1 MPRSKVQRSSPRRQ
15 GSSSKTRSPSSTGNK
30 AAPSGARTR
39 ARERALRKSGEV
51 GLKRSTLALGFLAI
65 FGLGLAAGGAG
76 GLYLERNGLL
86 EERFGALTPART
98 ANEAAE
104 QARRVVQSEP
114 TPTPTPE
121 PMATASLEPV
131 ASEAPERVVQ
141 SSPSPPP
148 YAERDVV
155 VIEDEPGST
164 ASSGTVEADA
174 APDPAPDPANVP
186 DGRDEDGGNAVW
198 GDAVW
203 GDETVAAGGT
213 GDPGDVAAAEDLA
226 GIAPGAG
233 SFLLPARSMD
243 RDSIPVAPD
252 VPVFDNAVRASVVG
266 EAEGAAGEEP
276 ADEVAPSS
284 EAAPRAEQVTV
295 PVAPEETGLPREAD
309 SIAKVIEAIAAR
321 DESTA
326 ERGEAAEHGEVN
338 ERSAIGREQ
347 GLSGSPAATASGD
360 DPTAA
365 EPAEASETQ
374 VAALSLPSPSLP
386 SLSLPPLPR
395 PRDPHLGDQQHL
407 VYEEP
412 FRLSDLLPAPSAA
425 ELDAFVQEAGLSE
438 APPPSSTEGLEQ
450 PWQRHAVQTAATGD
464 RPMIAVVIDDLG
476 LNRPNTRKT
485 VDLPA
490 PLTLAFM
497 TYAEGIGDIL
507 KRSRERGHELLV
519 HMPME
524 PGDPRYDPGPN
535 ALRAGMKEEELRR
548 RIDWG
553 LKRFD
558 GYVGINN
565 HMGSKFTASLEGM
578 AVVMVELRKRGLLYL
593 DSVTAGGSVG
603 AGLAERTGVPFAVR
617 DVFIDNDHG
626 NPAAIRR
633 RLAEAERIAKRRGYA
648 VAIGHPHRSTIEAL
662 RAWLPGLAA
671 RGFDLVPISAVVQRR
686 IAIAAGKGDAG

>member
-15 GSSSKTRSPSSTGNK
+15 GSSSKTRSPSPTGNK
-30 AAPSGARTR
+30 AAPGGARTR

-86 EERFGALTPART
+86 EQRFGAPALART
-98 ANEAAE
+98 ANEAPEQAVRGGPPPPPHAE
-104 QARRVVQSEP
+104 QPHVEQDA
-114 TPTPTPE
+114 
-121 PMATASLEPV
+121 
-131 ASEAPERVVQ
+131 
-141 SSPSPPP
+141 
-148 YAERDVV
+148 V

-164 ASSGTVEADA
+164 ASSGTLEAAA
-174 APDPAPDPANVP
+174 APDTANVP
-186 DGRDEDGGNAVW
+186 DGVDEDGADEAG
-198 GDAVW
+198 
-203 GDETVAAGGT
+203 GDETVAVGGT
-213 GDPGDVAAAEDLA
+213 GDPGDVAVAEDLA

-233 SFLLPARSMD
+233 SFLLPALLPASSMD

-252 VPVFDNAVRASVVG
+252 APVFDNGVRASIVG

-276 ADEVAPSS
+276 ADQVAPSA
-284 EAAPRAEQVTV
+284 EAAPRAEQVAV
-295 PVAPEETGLPREAD
+295 SVAPEEIGLPREAD
-309 SIAKVIEAIAAR
+309 SIAKVIEAIEAR
-321 DESTA
+321 DESMA
-326 ERGEAAEHGEVN
+326 ERGEAAE
-338 ERSAIGREQ
+338 
-347 GLSGSPAATASGD
+347 
-360 DPTAA
+360 
-365 EPAEASETQ
+365 PAEAPETR
-374 VAALSLPSPSLP
+374 VAALSP
-386 SLSLPPLPR
+386 PPLPR
-395 PRDPHLGDQQHL
+395 PRDPHLGDRQHL
-407 VYEEP
+407 VYEES

-425 ELDAFVQEAGLSE
+425 ELDAFVQEAGLTE
-438 APPPSSTEGLEQ
+438 APPPSPTDGLGQ
-450 PWQRHAVQTAATGD
+450 PWQRHAVRTAATGD

-524 PGDPRYDPGPN
+524 PDDPRYDPGPN
-535 ALRAGMKEEELRR
+535 ALRAGMKEEELLR

-603 AGLAERTGVPFAVR
+603 AGLAARAGVPFAVR

-626 NPAAIRR
+626 DPAAIRR
-633 RLAEAERIAKRRGYA
+633 RLAEAERIARRRGYA
-648 VAIGHPHRSTIEAL
+648 VAIGHPHRGTIEAL
-662 RAWLPGLAA
+662 AAWLPGLAA
-671 RGFDLVPISAVVQRR
+671 RGFDLVPISAVARRR
-686 IAIAAGKGDAG
+686 IEIAGGKGDAG

>member
-15 GSSSKTRSPSSTGNK
+15 GSSSKTGSPSPTGNK
-30 AAPSGARTR
+30 AAPGGARIR

-51 GLKRSTLALGFLAI
+51 GLRRSTLALGFLAI

-76 GLYLERNGLL
+76 GLYLERNGFL
-86 EERFGALTPART
+86 EQRFGAPALART

-104 QARRVVQSEP
+104 QVV
-114 TPTPTPE
+114 
-121 PMATASLEPV
+121 
-131 ASEAPERVVQ
+131 RGG
-141 SSPSPPP
+141 PPP
-148 YAERDVV
+148 SHAEQDVV

-164 ASSGTVEADA
+164 ASSGTLEAAA
-174 APDPAPDPANVP
+174 APDTANVP
-186 DGRDEDGGNAVW
+186 DVADEDGVDEDGV
-198 GDAVW
+198 
-203 GDETVAAGGT
+203 DETVAAGGT
-213 GDPGDVAAAEDLA
+213 RDPGDAAVAEDLA

-233 SFLLPARSMD
+233 SFLLPALLPARSMD
-243 RDSIPVAPD
+243 RDSVPVAPD
-252 VPVFDNAVRASVVG
+252 APVFDNAVRASIVG
-266 EAEGAAGEEP
+266 ETEGAAGEEP

-284 EAAPRAEQVTV
+284 EAAARAEQVAV
-295 PVAPEETGLPREAD
+295 AVAVAPEETGLPREAD
-309 SIAKVIEAIAAR
+309 SIAKVIEAIEAR
-321 DESTA
+321 DESMV
-326 ERGEAAEHGEVN
+326 ERGE
-338 ERSAIGREQ
+338 
-347 GLSGSPAATASGD
+347 
-360 DPTAA
+360 AA
-365 EPAEASETQ
+365 EPAEASETR
-374 VAALSLPSPSLP
+374 VAALSP
-386 SLSLPPLPR
+386 PPLPR
-395 PRDPHLGDQQHL
+395 PRDPHLGDRQHL
-407 VYEEP
+407 VYEES

-425 ELDAFVQEAGLSE
+425 ELDAFVQEAGLAE
-438 APPPSSTEGLEQ
+438 APPPSPTDGLGQ
-450 PWQRHAVQTAATGD
+450 PWQRHAVRTAATGD

-497 TYAEGIGDIL
+497 TYAEGIDDIL

-524 PGDPRYDPGPN
+524 PDDPRYDPGPN
-535 ALRAGMKEEELRR
+535 ALRAGMKEEELLR

-603 AGLAERTGVPFAVR
+603 AGLAARAGVPFAVR

-626 NPAAIRR
+626 DPAAIRR

-648 VAIGHPHRSTIEAL
+648 VAIGHPHRGTIEAL
-662 RAWLPGLAA
+662 AAWLPGLAA

-686 IAIAAGKGDAG
+686 IEIAGGKGDAG